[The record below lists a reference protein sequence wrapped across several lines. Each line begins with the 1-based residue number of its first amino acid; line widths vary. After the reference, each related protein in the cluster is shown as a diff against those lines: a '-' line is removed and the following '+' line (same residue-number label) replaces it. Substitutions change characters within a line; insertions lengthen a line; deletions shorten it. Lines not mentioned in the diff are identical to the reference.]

1 MTDLIRE
8 VHFLRGAII
17 SGYAEVEFL
26 LTELNMRCR
35 QLPAYAEI
43 VAGFPY
49 KLESKISRVKALI
62 AAQGPLRAYAG
73 DLQGLVDRISHYE
86 ESRHFIAHGQLRVP
100 SETTPRLVIF
110 QIYRAGKKGEPEE
123 HGEIRTDVDQLTN
136 FAAEIAEYARQ
147 MVGLF
152 ERIYRELSL
161 GPVPLEPDDPRRPS
175 SGI

>member
-1 MTDLIRE
+1 MADLMQE

-17 SGYAEVEFL
+17 SSYAQVEFL
-26 LTELNMRCR
+26 LTDLNMRCR

-43 VAGFPY
+43 AAGFPY

-62 AAQGPLRAYAG
+62 TAPGPLNAYAD
-73 DLQGLVDRISHYE
+73 DLQGLVDRISGYE

-100 SETTPRLVIF
+100 REATRRPVIF
-110 QIYRAGKKGEPEE
+110 QMYRPGKKGEPEE

-147 MVGLF
+147 MVRLF
-152 ERIYRELSL
+152 ERIYRELAL
-161 GPVPLEPDDPRRPS
+161 GPVPLKPDACDGETVR
-175 SGI
+175 